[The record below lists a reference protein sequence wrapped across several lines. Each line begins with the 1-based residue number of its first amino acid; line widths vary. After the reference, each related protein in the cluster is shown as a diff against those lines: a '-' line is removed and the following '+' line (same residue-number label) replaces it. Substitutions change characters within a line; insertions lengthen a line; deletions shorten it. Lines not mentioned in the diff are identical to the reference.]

1 MAVTTK
7 QSAPASEV
15 LADDSAYVSLTSLL
29 RCRLFAKDLNLS
41 AQRKILSQ
49 QAGLHV
55 SKFRGRG
62 VDFSEVR
69 AYQQGDDIRSIDWR
83 VTARTGKAHTK
94 LYAEERERPALVI
107 LDQSDSMFFGSRV
120 AFKSVIAAKTAA
132 LLAWA
137 TLQRGDR
144 SGGIIFSDEGL
155 RDIKPRRS
163 RHAVLEFLEQIIN
176 FNHSLNRGAL
186 KQHSQTNSLTDSLQH
201 ARRIT
206 KPGSELFIISDFQSF
221 DGSAQRHL
229 FQLAQHNDVVCV
241 MIQDP
246 MEAELPLPGLYNIS
260 NGQQRSQVDLGDK
273 TLRTQYQQAYQ
284 QHIDDLQS
292 QLDQLKI
299 PLLKISTEQE
309 PLQALQR
316 GLGIKAGKR

>member
-1 MAVTTK
+1 MTATT
-7 QSAPASEV
+7 QATHNVE
-15 LADDSAYVSLTSLL
+15 ADDSAYVSLASLL
-29 RCRLFAKDLNLS
+29 RCRLHAKNLNLS
-41 AQRKILSQ
+41 RQRKILSQ
-49 QAGLHV
+49 QSGLHI

-83 VTARTGKAHTK
+83 VMARTGKAHTK
-94 LYAEERERPALVI
+94 LYAEERERPALVV

-120 AFKSVIAAKTAA
+120 AFKSVIAAQIAA

-144 SGGIIFSDEGL
+144 SGGIIFSDNEL

-163 RHAVLEFLEQIIN
+163 RHAVLALLEQTIR
-176 FNHSLNRGAL
+176 FNHTLNCHNRQQQSSKVVTFSDA
-186 KQHSQTNSLTDSLQH
+186 LQH

-206 KPGSELFIISDFQSF
+206 KPGSELFIISDFQNF
-221 DGSAQRHL
+221 DSTTQRHL

-246 MEAELPLPGLYNIS
+246 MEAELPKPGLYNIS
-260 NGQQRSQVDLGDK
+260 DGQHRTQVDLGDK
-273 TLRTQYQQAYQ
+273 TLRTHYQHSYQLQLQALQ
-284 QHIDDLQS
+284 QQF
-292 QLDQLKI
+292 DQLKI
-299 PLLKISTEQE
+299 PLLQISTDD
-309 PLQALQR
+309 PLRALQL
-316 GLGIKAGKR
+316 GLGIQAGKR

>member
-1 MAVTTK
+1 MTATT
-7 QSAPASEV
+7 QATHNVE
-15 LADDSAYVSLTSLL
+15 ADDSAYISLASLL
-29 RCRLFAKDLNLS
+29 RCRLHAKDLNLS
-41 AQRKILSQ
+41 RQRKILSHQ
-49 QAGLHV
+49 SGLHI

-83 VTARTGKAHTK
+83 VTARTGKPHTK

-120 AFKSVIAAKTAA
+120 AFKSVIAAQAAA

-144 SGGIIFSDEGL
+144 SGGIIFSDTEL

-163 RHAVLEFLEQIIN
+163 RHAVLEILEQTIR
-176 FNHSLNRGAL
+176 FNHTLNSHNRQQQSSEMVTFSDA
-186 KQHSQTNSLTDSLQH
+186 LQH

-206 KPGSELFIISDFQSF
+206 KPGSELFLVSDFQNF
-221 DGSAQRHL
+221 DSTAQQHL

-246 MEAELPLPGLYNIS
+246 MEAELPKPGLYNIS
-260 NGQQRSQVDLGDK
+260 DGQQRTQVDLADK
-273 TLRTQYQQAYQ
+273 TLRTDYQHSYQQQLQALQ
-284 QHIDDLQS
+284 QNF
-292 QLDQLKI
+292 DQLKI
-299 PLLKISTEQE
+299 PLLQINTDDD
-309 PLQALQR
+309 PLRALQL
-316 GLGIKAGKR
+316 GLGIRAGKR